1 MKGHIFG
8 QSYSPYYWRIS
19 MAQKQKENIQNL
31 VAYLQEESRPLALQ
45 EIGRKF
51 PLISQRT
58 LQRLLTQLR
67 DQGEV
72 KF

>member
-1 MKGHIFG
+1 
-8 QSYSPYYWRIS
+8 